1 MKFSCIFSH
10 FCSLQSVIER
20 ELLDNLKAYEFELT
34 EDEMQKIFGLNKN
47 LRKIVPVNKL
57 KDGSVV
63 LRDGKSRH
71 FPFHYEEKMWIKIE
85 IQISLF
91 SKGKNAWNI
100 HKFMGH
106 KRESQSWRKKWIK
119 KFSKKKN
126 PISNFYFSP
135 CRKSFPICIN
145 YHYIAMTS
153 SNITYESR
161 MEVCTPI
168 SHVLTFTSS

>member
-1 MKFSCIFSH
+1 MKFSCTFSH
-10 FCSLQSVIER
+10 FSITECHRTRIIGQFESLRIWIDRGWNAKDFRIEQKSEENCSSQQIEGWIR
-20 ELLDNLKAYEFELT
+20 CFARWKKSSFSISLRRKNV
-34 EDEMQKIFGLNKN
+34 NKN
-47 LRKIVPVNKL
+47 WNS
-57 KDGSVV
+57 D
-63 LRDGKSRH
+63 
-71 FPFHYEEKMWIKIE
+71 
-85 IQISLF
+85 SLF

-168 SHVLTFTSS
+168 SHVLTFTS